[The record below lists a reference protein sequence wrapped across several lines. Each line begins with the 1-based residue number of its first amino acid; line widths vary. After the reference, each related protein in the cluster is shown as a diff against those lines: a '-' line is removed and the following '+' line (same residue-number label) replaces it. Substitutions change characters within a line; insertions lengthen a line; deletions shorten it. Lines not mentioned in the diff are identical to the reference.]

1 MNNENKIIKRRN
13 RKIKKITIS
22 VSLDIELMEDLKNQ
36 SKEDN
41 RGISN
46 LVNYILD
53 LYMSEKRL
61 KNVNVNV

>member
-22 VSLDIELMEDLKNQ
+22 VSLDIELMEDLKKQ

-61 KNVNVNV
+61 KNVDVNV

>member
-22 VSLDIELMEDLKNQ
+22 VSLDIELMEDLKKQ